1 MKCQKL
7 LFSATLTRDPQAI
20 ASLDLRHPKYF
31 IVQSP
36 SIEADATSFGEN
48 FALPTSLTEKML
60 ILPPALKPLN
70 LIHLL
75 HHPEY
80 KVKGALVFTKSVE
93 SAARLV
99 KLLEYFEEAW
109 EEKVVIKGYTSE
121 MKHVERKRLLGEFAQ
136 GTIHL

>member
-1 MKCQKL
+1 M
-7 LFSATLTRDPQAI
+7 
-20 ASLDLRHPKYF
+20 
-31 IVQSP
+31 
-36 SIEADATSFGEN
+36 
-48 FALPTSLTEKML
+48 
-60 ILPPALKPLN
+60 
-70 LIHLL
+70 
-75 HHPEY
+75 
-80 KVKGALVFTKSVE
+80 KGALVFTKSVE